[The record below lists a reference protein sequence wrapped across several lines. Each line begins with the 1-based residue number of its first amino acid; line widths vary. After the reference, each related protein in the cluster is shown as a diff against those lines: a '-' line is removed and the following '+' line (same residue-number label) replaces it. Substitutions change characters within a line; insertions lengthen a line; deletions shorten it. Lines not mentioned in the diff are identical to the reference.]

1 VSRRADHRTWCA
13 EGTDA
18 PVVTDLDARAQ
29 QLVSLSAY
37 SSAAVCLAYA
47 MVGFVFGGPV
57 EAATATFISC
67 LALALVP
74 LLGRFGS
81 LVAGFGF
88 LVVGTA
94 VLSTLCVQ
102 LGTDTGLLFYFFVL
116 AAATPMVVGITRI
129 RLSAGTVVICTA
141 AVPILYFTVPGDTG
155 RAPDWLM
162 VGSFVANCVAASLLA
177 VSIVGY
183 GLYQMRR
190 AEAALEDAYD
200 RSEALLGNILPRTV
214 AQRLKEPAHEEI
226 ADGYDDASILF
237 ADIAGFTA
245 MSSHT
250 PPAEVVRFLDHLYT
264 DLDALAEKYRLEKIK
279 TIGDS
284 YMVVGGVPDPRSDHL
299 RDLARFALDMFE
311 VAGNV
316 AGADGAALGLRVG
329 IATGPVVAGVVGSKK
344 FFYDVWG
351 DAVNLASRM
360 ESTGV
365 VRRIQVTTDVRD
377 RLAGEFAFSER
388 GPIAV
393 KGKGEQLTWF
403 LEGAATATA
412 PG

>member
-1 VSRRADHRTWCA
+1 MVA
-13 EGTDA
+13 
-18 PVVTDLDARAQ
+18 DLDARTRL
-29 QLVSLSAY
+29 LVSLAAY
-37 SSAAVCLAYA
+37 SSAAVCLGYA
-47 MVGFVFGGPV
+47 AVGFLFGGPV
-57 EAATATFISC
+57 EAASATLASC
-67 LALALVP
+67 VVLTLVP
-74 LLGRFGS
+74 LLGRFG
-81 LVAGFGF
+81 LVVAGIGF
-88 LVVGTA
+88 LVVGSA
-94 VLSTLCVQ
+94 VLSILCIQ

-129 RLSAGTVVICTA
+129 GLSAGAVLLCTA
-141 AVPILYFTVPGDTG
+141 AVPILHYTVPGDTG
-155 RAPDWLM
+155 LAPDWLM
-162 VGSFVANCVAASLLA
+162 VGSFIANCTAASALA

-190 AEAALEDAYD
+190 AEVALEEAYE
-200 RSEALLGNILPRTV
+200 RSEALLDNILPRTV
-214 AQRLKEPAHEEI
+214 VQRLKEPVHDEI

-264 DLDALAEKYRLEKIK
+264 DLDALAEKYGLEKIK

-284 YMVVGGVPDPRSDHL
+284 YMVVGGVPDPRPDHL
-299 RDLARFALDMFE
+299 RDLARFALDMFA
-311 VAGNV
+311 VADRVPGS
-316 AGADGAALGLRVG
+316 DGTAMGLRVG

-365 VRRIQVTTDVRD
+365 VGRIQVTTDVRD
-377 RLAGEFAFSER
+377 RLAGEFVFSER
-388 GPIAV
+388 GQIAV

-403 LEGAATATA
+403 LEGVPAAARS
-412 PG
+412 G

>member
-1 VSRRADHRTWCA
+1 
-13 EGTDA
+13 
-18 PVVTDLDARAQ
+18 
-29 QLVSLSAY
+29 
-37 SSAAVCLAYA
+37 
-47 MVGFVFGGPV
+47 M
-57 EAATATFISC
+57 
-67 LALALVP
+67 
-74 LLGRFGS
+74 
-81 LVAGFGF
+81 
-88 LVVGTA
+88 
-94 VLSTLCVQ
+94 
-102 LGTDTGLLFYFFVL
+102 
-116 AAATPMVVGITRI
+116 
-129 RLSAGTVVICTA
+129 
-141 AVPILYFTVPGDTG
+141 PILYFTVPGDTG

-162 VGSFVANCVAASLLA
+162 VGSFVANCVAASVLA

-200 RSEALLGNILPRTV
+200 RSEALLGNILPCTV

-284 YMVVGGVPDPRSDHL
+284 YMVVGGVPDPGPITCETWRGSRSTCSRSPATCPEL
-299 RDLARFALDMFE
+299 T
-311 VAGNV
+311 GG
-316 AGADGAALGLRVG
+316 AGAAGRHRHRPGRG
-329 IATGPVVAGVVGSKK
+329 GVVGSKK

-360 ESTGV
+360 S
-365 VRRIQVTTDVRD
+365 RRASSDVSR
-377 RLAGEFAFSER
+377 
-388 GPIAV
+388 
-393 KGKGEQLTWF
+393 
-403 LEGAATATA
+403 
-412 PG
+412 